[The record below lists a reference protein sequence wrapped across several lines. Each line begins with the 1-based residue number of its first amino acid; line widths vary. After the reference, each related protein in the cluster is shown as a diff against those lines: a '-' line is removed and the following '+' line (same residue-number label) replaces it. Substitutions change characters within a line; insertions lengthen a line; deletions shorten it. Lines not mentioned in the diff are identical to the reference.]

1 MNSARTIKQRLQ
13 APKPRNPLVPL
24 AAQRKAG
31 KHQKS
36 NKAVRAILKRRIQ
49 QEMDPQ

>member
-1 MNSARTIKQRLQ
+1 MNSARTIKLRLK
-13 APKPRNPLVPL
+13 APKQRNPLVPL

-36 NKAVRAILKRRIQ
+36 NKALRAILNRRVR
-49 QEMDPQ
+49 EELDS

>member
-1 MNSARTIKQRLQ
+1 MNSARHIKLRLK
-13 APKPRNPLVPL
+13 APKPRNPVAPL

-36 NKAVRAILKRRIQ
+36 NKALRAILKRQTR
-49 QEMDPQ
+49 QELGL